1 MGVKT
6 ALRKSERTR
15 TLILDTALGLF
26 RKNGFEDTTL
36 RDIATAA
43 GISLGSAYYYF
54 ESKESIIGAYYDF
67 VQTEYISKAKDALA
81 TTSVFRTRLAAALHA
96 KLDVLRDDR
105 RILSGLF
112 RYGGDPSH
120 PLSWFGRHTEHL
132 RRSSMEVMAEV
143 VAVLR
148 MPSDMR
154 RVAPT
159 LLWALEMGILLYFV
173 HDGSAGQWRTRK
185 LVEGVAGLAARLVGL
200 IVSPFAKPLR
210 SHGIRLLREAQLIP
224 DLSEG
229 QS

>member
-6 ALRKSERTR
+6 ALRKSDRTR
-15 TLILDTALGLF
+15 ALILDTALRLF
-26 RKNGFEDTTL
+26 RKEGFEDTTL
-36 RDIATAA
+36 RDIAAAA

-54 ESKESIIGAYYDF
+54 ESKEAIIAAYYDF
-67 VQTEYISKAKDALA
+67 VQSDYILKAKEALA
-81 TTSVFRTRLAAALHA
+81 STPVFRARLAAVLHA

-112 RYGGDPSH
+112 RFGGDPSH

-143 VAVLR
+143 TDVLH
-148 MPSDMR
+148 MPADTR

-185 LVEGVAGLAARLVGL
+185 LIDGVAGLAARLAGL

-210 SHGIRLLREAQLIP
+210 SHGIRLLREAQLI
-224 DLSEG
+224 SEFAEG
-229 QS
+229 